1 MPKAFFVKR
10 GLMEPGSASVN
21 VLATG
26 AASRDLQNLR
36 AGLVALLL
44 QDLEYGIGHNR

>member
-26 AASRDLQNLR
+26 AMSRDLQNLR
-36 AGLVALLL
+36 ARLVTLLL
-44 QDLEYGIGHNR
+44 QDLEHSIGHNR